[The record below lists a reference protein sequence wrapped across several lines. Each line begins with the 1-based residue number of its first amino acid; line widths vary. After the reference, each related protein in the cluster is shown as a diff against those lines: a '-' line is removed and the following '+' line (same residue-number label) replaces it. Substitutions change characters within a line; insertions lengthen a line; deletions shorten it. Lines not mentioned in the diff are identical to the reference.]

1 MQIGKNDTNDMK
13 FANLVTEN
21 YGRKYYHTGL
31 DKSGVRTP
39 GTTRKQ
45 QIVIQIYT
53 LQNVFLSLIHPGQ
66 PPFRPGK

>member
-1 MQIGKNDTNDMK
+1 MK
-13 FANLVTEN
+13 FANLATEN
-21 YGRKYYHTGL
+21 CGRKHYHTGL

-45 QIVIQIYT
+45 QIFIQIYT
-53 LQNVFLSLIHPGQ
+53 LQNVFLSIKHPGQ